1 MNAFFKK
8 IQNQLVSLLICSI
21 LFPVF
26 VLGGYSISVYSNAL
40 TDLYLQQTNN
50 QGVQNTEKIVNFIQ
64 IFQKDLLFLSEVP
77 PVQGIIRAREAGGID
92 RQQNSSYEIWVKRLN
107 GIFEATMKNN
117 SAYMELRYLN
127 EKGDEMVRVDS
138 DGTKITAT
146 PPNQLENKS
155 DGVFFQE
162 TSKLNSREIYTS
174 SLQLNKE
181 RGAIATPYQPVIY
194 YGMPIF
200 DVMGQRKGMLMS
212 KVSAEPVFDMI
223 KNFHLNQTSE
233 VILVNQDGYY
243 LYHKYPEK
251 QWGFD
256 LNHNETIFK
265 DYQSDLASKL
275 ISINQDVGGLTL
287 NNTFF
292 NSYGI
297 PLNKNENS
305 YLKLIFKTDRKQITK
320 PVDDL
325 KKFNVSIVLITLA
338 IVLPFSVIQI
348 RKLINRLKILINNIS
363 NFSLEVLTTLNQQE
377 ILLYHQSSTVNDT
390 SNTLEDLGKFAQQTA
405 QEAENV
411 AKNAQQSLT
420 LADRG
425 DSLVKETLK
434 GLLSV
439 QEKVAVISQQA
450 QRLGSQTSQ
459 IGNITNLARVV
470 SDLAK
475 QTNMLAL
482 NASVEAVRAGEHGQ
496 GFGVVAAEIRKLS
509 DESRKAAE
517 NINAIVPELQGAI
530 AATVQATQAGAK
542 TLETGMTIAEQAAQ
556 AFSGVRQAANEVF
569 ISNQQMSFN
578 AKKQA
583 VSMEELVHIM
593 VDLNQKSA
601 ESVKAIS
608 YTKQGVETLNKQAES
623 LKTIL

>member
-8 IQNQLVSLLICSI
+8 IQSQLVSLLICSI
-21 LFPVF
+21 LIPIF

-50 QGVQNTEKIVNFIQ
+50 QGVQSTEKIVNFIQ
-64 IFQKDLLFLSEVP
+64 FFQKNLLFLSEVP
-77 PVQGIIRAREAGGID
+77 PVQEIIRAREGGGID
-92 RQQNSSYEIWVKRLN
+92 RQQGSSYQIWVERLN

-127 EKGDEMVRVDS
+127 EKGDEMVRLDA
-138 DGTKITAT
+138 DGTSITVS
-146 PPNQLENKS
+146 PPNKLENKS
-155 DGVFFQE
+155 DQVFFQE
-162 TSKLNSREIYTS
+162 TSKLSLGEIYTS
-174 SLQLNKE
+174 SLQLNKV
-181 RGAIATPYQPVIY
+181 RGAIATPYQPVIE

-200 DVMGQRKGMLMS
+200 DVAGQRKGMLMS
-212 KVSAEPVFDMI
+212 KVSAQPLFDLI
-223 KNFHLNQTSE
+223 KSFHFNQTTE
-233 VILVNQDGYY
+233 VMLVNQDGYY
-243 LYHKYPEK
+243 LYHKDPEK

-265 DYQSDLASKL
+265 DYQSDLASQL
-275 ISINQDVGGLTL
+275 ISLNQDVDGLTF
-287 NNTFF
+287 NNSFF
-292 NSYGI
+292 SSYGI
-297 PLNKNENS
+297 PLSKNHNS
-305 YLKLIFKTDRKQITK
+305 YLKLIFQTDRNQITK
-320 PVDDL
+320 PVDEL
-325 KKFNVSIVLITLA
+325 KKINVFIVLITLA
-338 IVLPFSVIQI
+338 IVLPFALLQI
-348 RKLINRLKILINNIS
+348 RNLINRLKFLINNIS
-363 NFSLEVLTTLNQQE
+363 NFSLDILTTLNQQE
-377 ILLYHQSSTVNDT
+377 TLLYHQSSTVNDT

-405 QEAENV
+405 QEAEKV

-425 DSLVKETLK
+425 DNLVQETLK

-496 GFGVVAAEIRKLS
+496 GFGVVASEIRKLS

-542 TLETGMTIAEQAAQ
+542 TLETGMNVAEQAAQ
-556 AFSGVRQAANEVF
+556 AFSGVRQAANQVF

-583 VSMEELVHIM
+583 VALEALVHIM